1 MFLNN
6 WSLLKLLNKVPY
18 FFFVILVLHIPPH
31 DSHEVFS
38 NYSSI
43 SSSNAFLNVGNFWG
57 FLKLNELGFYILPKC
72 VFTLLFI
79 FLRKYSVR
87 LLRFVSFPWSN
98 FEPK

>member
-43 SSSNAFLNVGNFWG
+43 SSSNAFLNVGNF
-57 FLKLNELGFYILPKC
+57 
-72 VFTLLFI
+72 
-79 FLRKYSVR
+79 
-87 LLRFVSFPWSN
+87 
-98 FEPK
+98 